1 MGFVIITDLFRD
13 QMLDDQQQILHIRKE
28 KETVELQLLKEW
40 DIQLVNFCLILY
52 WSLRKKIAFFVL
64 IWS

>member
-40 DIQLVNFCLILY
+40 DIQLVNFFLILY
-52 WSLRKKIAFFVL
+52 WSLSKKLPFL
-64 IWS
+64 S

>member
-28 KETVELQLLKEW
+28 KETVELRLLKEW

-52 WSLRKKIAFFVL
+52 WSLRKKLPFL
-64 IWS
+64 S